1 MIIIW
6 VFMHYTIE
14 MNEKDKWIEPQVTE
28 LGDILDLTQ
37 GGEGGDPKFLGSG
50 DAFAINDLTT

>member
-1 MIIIW
+1 
-6 VFMHYTIE
+6 MHYTIE